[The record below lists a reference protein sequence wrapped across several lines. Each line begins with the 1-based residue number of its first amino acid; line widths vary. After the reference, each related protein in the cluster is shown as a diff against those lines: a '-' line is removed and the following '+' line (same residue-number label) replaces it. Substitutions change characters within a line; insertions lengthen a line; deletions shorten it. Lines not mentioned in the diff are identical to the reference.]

1 MSEKKGRGGAR
12 EGAGR
17 KKGSGLYK
25 EPTKV
30 VRLPESKIPL
40 VKQWLSQLNET
51 ETEVDTVPI
60 VPSLARAPLPE
71 SPGDGVSVH
80 YPAAN
85 GEQLLPL
92 FSHKVVAGFPSPAD
106 DNIEQGLDLNQYLV
120 KRPETTFLLKV
131 QGDSMKKVGIFNG
144 DILIVDRSLEPADG
158 KIVIAALDGELTVKR
173 LSIKSTGTW
182 LVPENDHY
190 LPIPVRENSDM
201 VIWGVVTATIRQF

>member
-40 VKQWLSQLNET
+40 VKQWLAQLEQTSTNESMA
-51 ETEVDTVPI
+51 VVRD
-60 VPSLARAPLPE
+60 PLPE
-71 SPGDGVSVH
+71 SPGEGVTVH
-80 YPAAN
+80 YPSVEDA
-85 GEQLLPL
+85 QTFPL
-92 FSHKVVAGFPSPAD
+92 FSHKMTPGFPTSAGDND
-106 DNIEQGLDLNQYLV
+106 DQALDLNRHLV

-131 QGDSMKKVGIFNG
+131 QGDSMKKIGIFNG
-144 DILIVDRSLEPADG
+144 DILIVDRSLEPSDG

-173 LSIKSTGTW
+173 LSIKSTGMW

>member
-51 ETEVDTVPI
+51 ETEVDTAPI
-60 VPSLARAPLPE
+60 VPNLARAPLPE